1 MTGAPKRA
9 AMQLLARLERAR
21 RGLYAGALGY
31 LDVRGGCDL
40 AVVIRTAFLAGG
52 RLALHTGGG
61 IVADSDPAAEWAEA
75 EAKAAALLA
84 VAAGQGG

>member
-31 LDVRGGCDL
+31 FDARGGCDL
-40 AVVIRTAFLAGG
+40 AVVIRTALLAGG
-52 RLALHTGGG
+52 RFALHSGGG
-61 IVADSDPAAEWAEA
+61 IVADSDAAAEWAEA
-75 EAKAAALLA
+75 EAKAAALLE
-84 VAAGQGG
+84 VARRS